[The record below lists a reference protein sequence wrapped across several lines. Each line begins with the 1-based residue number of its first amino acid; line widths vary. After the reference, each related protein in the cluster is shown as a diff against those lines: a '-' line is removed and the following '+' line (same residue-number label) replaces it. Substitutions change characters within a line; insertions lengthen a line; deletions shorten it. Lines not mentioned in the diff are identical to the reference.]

1 MFFPCRPYYSP
12 LSPRSLWFQIFS
24 PVDIIHWY
32 NYTADFSIFQCFNI
46 FRPKNFGSKN
56 PKELPTRINTKS
68 SFAVSP
74 WEPRSGKGTNLESE
88 SYYYEECAEML
99 AERTGILKKELIS
112 LGIENENPKPFIL
125 TSTPSSIGLTEGV
138 SSGDTRLPTS

>member
-1 MFFPCRPYYSP
+1 
-12 LSPRSLWFQIFS
+12 
-24 PVDIIHWY
+24 
-32 NYTADFSIFQCFNI
+32 
-46 FRPKNFGSKN
+46 
-56 PKELPTRINTKS
+56 
-68 SFAVSP
+68 
-74 WEPRSGKGTNLESE
+74 
-88 SYYYEECAEML
+88 ML